1 MFEDEIHLK
10 LDDIEHFAPFH
21 IVWDDKGTAKTISNK
36 FIRFM
41 GIMDIQEIQENL
53 WVLEPFSAPFNRR
66 LFADITK
73 LILHIGLRDNPTQ
86 VLKGELVKIE
96 GGWLFS
102 GCRRQEVS
110 PN

>member
-53 WVLEPFSAPFNRR
+53 WVLEPFSGPIQPSTVRR
-66 LFADITK
+66 HNQTDSPHWFA
-73 LILHIGLRDNPTQ
+73 R
-86 VLKGELVKIE
+86 
-96 GGWLFS
+96 
-102 GCRRQEVS
+102 
-110 PN
+110 